1 MRLLKKFAD
10 ASRRASRAVVVLIK
24 EELKEQEAAVERKLA
39 GVTNNFT
46 KAMVV
51 LTYTAKETQI
61 MEDEGSVLLE
71 HGYMMQGQ
79 SGFAENRGVS
89 WTSIISANRSK
100 GTTTITYVKVK

>member
-39 GVTNNFT
+39 GVTNDFT
-46 KAMVV
+46 KAMAV

-61 MEDEGSVLLE
+61 MEDEGSVLLY
-71 HGYMMQGQ
+71 HGYTMQRQ
-79 SGFAENRGVS
+79 SGFAENS
-89 WTSIISANRSK
+89 SA
-100 GTTTITYVKVK
+100 